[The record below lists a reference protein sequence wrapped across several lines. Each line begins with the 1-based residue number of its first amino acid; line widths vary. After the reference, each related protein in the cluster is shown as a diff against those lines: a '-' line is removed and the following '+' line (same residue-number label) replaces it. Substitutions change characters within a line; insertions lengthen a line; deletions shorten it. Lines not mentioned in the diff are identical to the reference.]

1 MYDLGCW
8 SGDPSGSFLGGDSRE
23 FSPPRRVFAIGGA
36 SGDGAH
42 PLSLNRLRI
51 LYAVKADGQRFL
63 VNLPVGQDTSSPIT
77 VVLNW
82 TAGLKKWTSSS
93 QLHFFPDFDLQ
104 RANDFPEP
112 CEARP
117 LIIRRLVVLDL
128 LFVQP

>member
-1 MYDLGCW
+1 VKTTC
-8 SGDPSGSFLGGDSRE
+8 SDPPGISLKRQIGISLRRALRESRE

-42 PLSLNRLRI
+42 PLSLNRQRI

-82 TAGLKKWTSSS
+82 TAGEEVNVVFTASLLPGFRS
-93 QLHFFPDFDLQ
+93 P
-104 RANDFPEP
+104 
-112 CEARP
+112 ARE
-117 LIIRRLVVLDL
+117 RL
-128 LFVQP
+128 P